1 GAYTYLRYEGYDR
14 RTGETRYRR
23 KYVPARESARVRR
36 WIRRARA
43 ARARSR
49 AFIGFLRRYVSA
61 DGISGAAPSPDTRRS
76 GVTLYA
82 RSSLAI
88 RQSRLN
94 SREWS
99 MSHQRRLSSPP
110 ASALPE
116 IYAEAIT
123 TSSSAPSRAG
133 EWDSHQRTSRISS
146 LGSASGS
153 QPGQYARATQG
164 VSGRKSVKAA
174 LLMSLHL
181 LPFRCRAR
189 SGGFAVDRADSGAAR
204 PAR

>member
-1 GAYTYLRYEGYDR
+1 MLL
-14 RTGETRYRR
+14 RTGRET
-23 KYVPARESARVRR
+23 PARPVHLPSVRRVRSSNRGDPLPARVRSC
-36 WIRRARA
+36 ARVGPGA
-43 ARARSR
+43 AVDQARPGCQGPLTR
-49 AFIGFLRRYVSA
+49 VYRIPTALRQR

-153 QPGQYARATQG
+153 QPGQYAGHTGG
-164 VSGRKSVKAA
+164 VRKVIR
-174 LLMSLHL
+174 H
-181 LPFRCRAR
+181 R
-189 SGGFAVDRADSGAAR
+189 SSAHVTAPPVPKMPGECLRFPVL
-204 PAR
+204 